1 MKSQTKILSVLL
13 AACGMYASAQLPA
26 PIAPAP
32 VLPEAT
38 ANKPA
43 APTYTLTTSKDWQNP
58 AALRDKLSKKIQDK
72 IKNAD
77 EANIKNFLKS
87 EYNRLLLANWYL
99 ANAEIVS
106 EKAYNDYAA
115 NLGKQISNKQK
126 KLSELEA
133 ELPQLGGESAQESAR
148 YSINK
153 LKGEIAELEA
163 EIKQPMRLADV
174 VKRPRA
180 SRIINLMANDL
191 GWLGDVVYSGECIM
205 PGRMLNML
213 ANMMERYTRMLPDD
227 RVPREIATATA
238 LEYARFGWTVN
249 NACERAEYFVRNWRQ
264 NRLHKQFDNMP
275 FLLRRVTCGWK
286 GDHSSGKPESLTWAL
301 NNVHV
306 TDDRY
311 TGCCWRCGY
320 ILNNV
325 YGDSI
330 HGSPYFEP
338 FEGMYLNNH
347 HKFTQEVGGVCGG
360 LSHFG
365 ASAACAN
372 GVPGLTMGEPG
383 HCAYII
389 WMNGKWTPAYSV
401 DWQRALHWRPWM
413 DNYNYSTLDLTT
425 ELYSAAQK
433 NATRLSNAYFALAQ
447 MEQQKYQG
455 VQSLKFLIQA
465 HKLYLQA
472 EAAQPR
478 NYPVFR
484 AHAEM
489 LKQHMPGYSQA
500 WMDLN
505 TSICRNMVPVY
516 PECASTLMRLYVYDN
531 LAKSGADAATQEA
544 AISAFWQNIKAR
556 GPERWNMQ
564 ELLDKQV
571 AMLNN
576 IRKDAG
582 TENTC
587 TVFRSMMMNTISNE
601 AYTSYALECGNN
613 MLKNMNEEG
622 KSRILTIMTEA
633 ITTGEGMSPESRQK
647 ALVNAVLTTESMR
660 DAGAFQSVSKFFDAE
675 LTHENRPID
684 EFEGFPGLLVSEG
697 GVIFASSTS
706 QWDKPMTHANIL
718 TRLGGQIHTGRDK
731 DAWVAVKL
739 PKHATVSGIVV
750 AAHKDRA
757 HWWRLNGIQVQV
769 SETGKDGDWQNVGLR
784 VEKCNERLLRIDLT
798 AEQPRA
804 LYIRVI
810 RPDTQDVFHLD
821 GFYVFGTPAA

>member
-1 MKSQTKILSVLL
+1 MKQQMNILPVVL
-13 AACGMYASAQLPA
+13 AACGMYATAQLPT

-32 VLPEAT
+32 VLPAP
-38 ANKPA
+38 ASKPA
-43 APTYTLTTSKDWQNP
+43 TPVYNLTTSKDWQNP
-58 AALRDKLSKKIQDK
+58 AALRDKLAKKIQSK
-72 IKNAD
+72 IKAED
-77 EANIKNFLKS
+77 EATIKSFLKS
-87 EYNRLLLANWYL
+87 EANRLLLANWYL
-99 ANAEIVS
+99 ANAEIAS
-106 EKAYNDYAA
+106 EKAYDEYAA
-115 NLGKQISNKQK
+115 SLGRQINNKVK
-126 KLSELEA
+126 KVSELEA
-133 ELPQLGGESAQESAR
+133 ELPQLGGESAQESTR
-148 YSINK
+148 YNINK
-153 LKGEIAELEA
+153 LKGEIAALEA
-163 EIKQPMRLADV
+163 ELKQPMRLADV

-180 SRIINLMANDL
+180 SRLINLMANDL

-264 NRLHKQFDNMP
+264 NRLHPQFDNMS
-275 FLLRRVTCGWK
+275 FLLRRVVCGWK

-338 FEGMYLNNH
+338 FEGMYLDNH
-347 HKFTQEVGGVCGG
+347 HKFTQDVGGVCGG

-413 DNYNYSTLDLTT
+413 DNYNYSSLHLTT
-425 ELYSAAQK
+425 ELVSPEQK

-465 HKLYLQA
+465 HKLYMQA

-478 NYPVFR
+478 NYPVYR

-489 LKQHMPGYSQA
+489 LKQYLPGYTQA
-500 WMDLN
+500 WMDFN
-505 TSICRNMVPVY
+505 ASVCRNMVPVY
-516 PECASTLMRLYVYDN
+516 PECASTLARHYIYDN
-531 LAKSGADAATQEA
+531 LAKSGADAATQET

-576 IRKDAG
+576 TRKDAA
-582 TENTC
+582 TDNTC
-587 TVFRSMMMNTISNE
+587 TVFRSMMMNTIANE
-601 AYTSYALECGNN
+601 EYTSYALECGNN
-613 MLKNMNEEG
+613 MLKNINEEG
-622 KSRILTIMTEA
+622 KSRLLTIMTEA
-633 ITTGEGMSPESRQK
+633 ITSGEGMSPESRQK

-675 LTHENRPID
+675 LTHENRPIG
-684 EFEGFPGLLVSEG
+684 EFEAFPGQLVSEG

-731 DAWVAVKL
+731 DAWVGVKL
-739 PKHATVSGIVV
+739 PKHATLSGIVV

-757 HWWRLNGIQVQV
+757 HWGRLNGIQVQV
-769 SETGKDGDWQNVGLR
+769 SETGKDGDWQNVGAR
-784 VEKCNERLLRIDLT
+784 VEKCTDRILRIDLT

-821 GFYVFGTPAA
+821 GFFVFGTPAA